1 MGSKFFNQAD
11 LKRIGA
17 VKLFFEALAYRTIA
31 YNFEHVVS
39 LIFFD
44 YQIEVQCDFTEA
56 IYDFNRLVSQ
66 ANPRGSTKLYDSIIK
81 GVDQLVA
88 FKKRY
93 PECILRIMAMTDG
106 EDTGS
111 TQGMFEAAKAV
122 ICNNVVMDS
131 FAVGTNCDGLKNI
144 TLATGGKCYLTR
156 DMNESLKLF
165 EQETVL
171 SVRSRKIEPMF
182 IGTSDEEIRNSLEK
196 ARFKPFDMGHDVH
209 EFKMPD
215 IKAPSVSAKELS
227 KQYESEEGQKK
238 LAGNS
243 SLKRIMKEI

>member
-182 IGTSDEEIRNSLEK
+182 IGTSDEEIRKSLEK
-196 ARFKPFDMGHDVH
+196 ARFKPFDMGNDVH